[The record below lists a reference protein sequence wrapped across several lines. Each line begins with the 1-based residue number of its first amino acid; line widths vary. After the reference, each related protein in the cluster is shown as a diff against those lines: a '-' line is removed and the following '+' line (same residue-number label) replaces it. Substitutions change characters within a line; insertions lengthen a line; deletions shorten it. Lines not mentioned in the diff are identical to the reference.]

1 MNAPAH
7 GHGGAHR
14 YALLSVGA
22 ALATITLKVVAWHL
36 TKSVGLLSD
45 AVESIVNLLA
55 AVVALWALRFAAEPP
70 DAEHHFGHTKAE
82 YFASGFEGLA
92 ILGAS
97 IAIAVTAWAR
107 IADPKPIEDAWL
119 GIAVSTVASA
129 INGGVAWVLF
139 RAGKRLDSI
148 TLRSD
153 AHHLLTDVWTS
164 AGVLAGVAL
173 VQLTGW
179 HVLDPVVALA
189 VATNIVWMAGRI
201 LVESAHGLLDKT
213 IPEGEQAT
221 LEALLARYRTSEVT
235 LHALRTR
242 QAGPVRFVD
251 MHVLV
256 PGGWT
261 VKRGHDLCEEIERGV
276 RELLPRASV
285 LTHLEPIEDP
295 AAWDDP
301 VSQGGPGRP
310 ASTP

>member
-1 MNAPAH
+1 VTSPRPQGSAQS
-7 GHGGAHR
+7 

-22 ALATITLKVVAWHL
+22 AVATITLKLVAWRL

-45 AVESIVNLLA
+45 AVESVVNLLA
-55 AVVALWALRFAAEPP
+55 AVVALWALRFAAAPP
-70 DAEHHFGHTKAE
+70 DAEHRFGHAKAE
-82 YFASGFEGLA
+82 YLASAFEGLA

-97 IAIAVTAWAR
+97 VAIALTAWAR
-107 IADPKPIEDAWL
+107 IADPQPIEDAWL
-119 GIAVSTVASA
+119 GIGVSSVAAA
-129 INGGVAWVLF
+129 INGGVAFVLF

-153 AHHLLTDVWTS
+153 AHHLMTDVWTS

-173 VQLTGW
+173 VQVTGW
-179 HVLDPVVALA
+179 HLLDPIVALA

-201 LVESAHGLLDKT
+201 LLETAHGLLDKT
-213 IPEGEQAT
+213 IPEGEQASLDT
-221 LEALLARYRTSEVT
+221 LLDRYRTGGID
-235 LHALRTR
+235 LHAVRTR

-261 VKRGHDLCEEIERGV
+261 VQRGHDLCEEIEREV
-276 RELLPRASV
+276 RAILPRASV

-295 AAWDDP
+295 VSWDDP
-301 VSQGGPGRP
+301 DAPGAARP
-310 ASTP
+310 AG